1 MTLPTPEPGLVI
13 RYSYL
18 WRAEHLAGREEGIK
32 DGPCAIV
39 MAINHEGRDAI
50 VSVLPITHTPPS
62 QPTLALEIP
71 EPTKR
76 RLQLDSE
83 RSWIVLN
90 ESNRFVWPGPDL
102 RPLPGEPLSS
112 IAYGMLPPNF
122 FNVLRERY
130 LAAIRAHR
138 SRTVPRTQ

>member
-1 MTLPTPEPGLVI
+1 VTLPTPEPGLVI

-32 DGPCAIV
+32 DRPCAIV
-39 MAINHEGRDAI
+39 MAINHERRDKI
-50 VSVLPITHTPPS
+50 VSVLPITHTPPL

-76 RLQLDSE
+76 RLGLDSE
-83 RSWIVLN
+83 RSWIVFS

-102 RPLPGEPLSS
+102 RPLPGEPLST

-138 SRTVPRTQ
+138 SRTVPRSL